1 MEKTIMDSKE
11 DVTKNKVSTKKIVY
25 VGMFAAILAIL
36 AQIAIPTFS
45 GVPITLQ
52 TFAVALTGAI
62 LGWKLGLTS
71 TAIYIL
77 IGAAGAP
84 VFANM
89 RGGFQVLTVHTGGF
103 IWGFLFMVLLC
114 GIGSIMKNKILGIMI
129 GLVGL
134 VLCHTLGVLQFSY
147 VMSMDLW
154 KTVTLVSLPYL
165 IKDIASVVL
174 AFIVGGE
181 IRKRL
186 MKANLM

>member
-134 VLCHTLGVLQFSY
+134 MLCHTLGVLQFSY